1 LDEKQGFSS
10 LGVLL
15 TATPRLQGVESL
27 LFGRGTLDLF
37 DLGSPSLD
45 WPRLAGAMGV
55 EAARAETLDQFAD
68 LLRVSYRQ
76 NGPFLIELV
85 IL

>member
-1 LDEKQGFSS
+1 
-10 LGVLL
+10 
-15 TATPRLQGVESL
+15 
-27 LFGRGTLDLF
+27 
-37 DLGSPSLD
+37 
-45 WPRLAGAMGV
+45 MGV

-85 IL
+85 IP